1 MKPIVFYINE
11 TNQKEGKIVLS
22 KEAFEDM
29 LERAYQQGRADGASQ
44 IITTPCPPPPTLTT
58 PPYSI
63 PTITCKAAD
72 GNKQF
77 TSDIEIKN
85 YKVQGY

>member
-22 KEAFEDM
+22 KEEFENM

-44 IITTPCPPPPTLTT
+44 IITTPCT
-58 PPYSI
+58 PFPS
-63 PTITCKAAD
+63 PTIPPSPIPVITCEAAD
-72 GNKQF
+72 DNKQF
-77 TSDIEIKN
+77 TSGIQIK
-85 YKVQGY
+85 KL